1 MAQIQVR
8 PDDLVANA
16 EQLRGHA
23 QRIQQAVEIVDQQIL
38 TRMGPSVFSGNRPDM
53 LRSRYVEMQE
63 FLQSFRLMVNNF
75 AGKLDETAR
84 DFRAADNTNS

>member
-16 EQLRGHA
+16 EQLRGQA
-23 QRIQQAVEIVDQQIL
+23 QRIQAAVDIVDQQIL

-63 FLQSFRLMVNNF
+63 FLQNFRLMVNNF
-75 AGKLDETAR
+75 AAKLDESAN
-84 DFRAADNTNS
+84 DFRAADNSNS